1 MKTEMR
7 SDAKVEVIASTD
19 SRNKTTARIIV
30 DGDHEHMF
38 SADSRVS
45 KALEL
50 MTPVALQERLS
61 GGHYFFVNGC
71 LFDFRD
77 GNYNGFIHSA
87 DNVDALKNTIGI
99 RIREAFGRLFDT
111 TQSRDHKLSKVWSER
126 KIQVPGMDEGGAFNS
141 RLTFSWNPFVETIR
155 SSFDI
160 ERLICENGMTGLTS
174 LFNAKVP
181 LLNRWEEHL
190 DIADQ
195 QIQNKLDSML
205 SERFRQMTGER
216 ATLADCLRLQDH
228 VHNRLQHYSNSNVIG
243 QGSRG
248 TKLRNINKVV
258 DPSTHL
264 SKFYKEN
271 ALKDRRLAAQLP
283 SHLSIFDAY
292 NIATEIASHTSPADN
307 SSNYA
312 MDKVANELVFD
323 RSDRRQ
329 HAARFGGQDIASFSN
344 PDQAFFG
351 DVDEDDNE

>member
-1 MKTEMR
+1 
-7 SDAKVEVIASTD
+7 
-19 SRNKTTARIIV
+19 
-30 DGDHEHMF
+30 
-38 SADSRVS
+38 
-45 KALEL
+45 
-50 MTPVALQERLS
+50 
-61 GGHYFFVNGC
+61 
-71 LFDFRD
+71 
-77 GNYNGFIHSA
+77 
-87 DNVDALKNTIGI
+87 
-99 RIREAFGRLFDT
+99 
-111 TQSRDHKLSKVWSER
+111 
-126 KIQVPGMDEGGAFNS
+126 
-141 RLTFSWNPFVETIR
+141 
-155 SSFDI
+155 
-160 ERLICENGMTGLTS
+160 MTGLTS

-205 SERFRQMTGER
+205 SERFSQMTNER

-228 VHNRLQHYSNSNVIG
+228 VHNRLQHYSNTNMVGESSLSVA
-243 QGSRG
+243 GSRG

-312 MDKVANELVFD
+312 MDKFANELVFD

-351 DVDEDDNE
+351 DVDEDDKE